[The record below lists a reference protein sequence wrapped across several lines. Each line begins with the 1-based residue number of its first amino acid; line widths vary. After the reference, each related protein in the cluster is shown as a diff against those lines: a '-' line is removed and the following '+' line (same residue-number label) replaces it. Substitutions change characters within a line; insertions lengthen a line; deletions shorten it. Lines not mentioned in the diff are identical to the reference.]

1 MEGKSS
7 SKNKARL
14 IVMIVFIIGFAA
26 GALSLNLYQRLTST
40 NDEANRN
47 NSGPELTGN
56 EYIVNKM
63 SQRLGLSP
71 EQQEQI
77 KAILEER
84 NSRFR
89 AIRTEMEPLM
99 KEFEPRF
106 SAIRQESRDKIRA
119 VLKEDQR
126 PKYEELLQEADQSRQ
141 REKDKHKGRR

>member
-40 NDEANRN
+40 DEATR
-47 NSGPELTGN
+47 NSGHELTGN

-126 PKYEELLQEADQSRQ
+126 PEYEELLQEADQSRQ